1 MFTMRRAYHIICICL
16 YPCTSIEFEHESYT
30 RRTFTRN
37 SKFSNKSLFLRSK
50 YITYTWFVTQQ
61 TNYYFSNKNK
71 VCISKIQISQYMFLR
86 VKNSKMT
93 LNGLEILKINFDL
106 FYFINKLYL
115 HNFFIFT
122 FLFLKLFLDE
132 PAIVRGM
139 WQGHPLSYLHAKKF
153 R

>member
-1 MFTMRRAYHIICICL
+1 
-16 YPCTSIEFEHESYT
+16 
-30 RRTFTRN
+30 
-37 SKFSNKSLFLRSK
+37 
-50 YITYTWFVTQQ
+50 
-61 TNYYFSNKNK
+61 
-71 VCISKIQISQYMFLR
+71 MFLR

-93 LNGLEILKINFDL
+93 LNGLEILKIKFDL
-106 FYFINKLYL
+106 FYFILLTNYIFIL
-115 HNFFIFT
+115 FIFLH